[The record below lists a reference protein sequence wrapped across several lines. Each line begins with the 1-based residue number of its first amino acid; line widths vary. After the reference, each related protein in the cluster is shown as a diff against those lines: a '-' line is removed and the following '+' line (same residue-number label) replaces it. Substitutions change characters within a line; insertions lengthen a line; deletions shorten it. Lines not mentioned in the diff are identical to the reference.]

1 MHCVLRVN
9 AMRVYMYVLRVCV
22 HVRMHDC
29 KCACVFGFDLAVN
42 LIFHIAYQYLSR
54 KEAVDALQ
62 MLLKVELLLAVQV
75 LHW

>member
-9 AMRVYMYVLRVCV
+9 VMCVYMYVLRVCV

-29 KCACVFGFDLAVN
+29 MCFGFDLAVN